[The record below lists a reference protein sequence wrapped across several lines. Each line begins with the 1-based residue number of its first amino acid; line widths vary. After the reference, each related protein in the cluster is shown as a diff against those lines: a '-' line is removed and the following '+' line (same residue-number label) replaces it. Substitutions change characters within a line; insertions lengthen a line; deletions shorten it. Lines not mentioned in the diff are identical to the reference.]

1 MLISTTDRIP
11 GQITEIKG
19 IVHAALMKA
28 FTKDPAIQQLP
39 GKKWLFLPWIKSI
52 DQDAM
57 IGYLIDQANEILA
70 QKAGELGANAVISV
84 NYKFDLYWNLG
95 VVAYGTAIVVENDT
109 VKTE

>member
-11 GQITEIKG
+11 GQITKVKG
-19 IVHAALMKA
+19 IVHAALIKA
-28 FTKDPAIQQLP
+28 FTKDPGIAKLP
-39 GKKWLFLPWIKSI
+39 GKKFCFLPFTKFI
-52 DQDAM
+52 DQDAL

-70 QKAGELGANAVISV
+70 RKADELGANAVISV

-95 VVAYGTAIVVENDT
+95 VVAYGTAVVVENET